1 MFQQT
6 KQEGA
11 AVPQLDPFTPRTRGR
26 RVATW
31 AAVAAVAMLALS
43 GCELGDVSDGFLPR
57 GVTENAERVRSLWIG
72 AWIAALLVGA
82 LVWGLILWCVVAYR
96 RRRDD
101 NELPVQLRYNV
112 PLEILYTIVPIF
124 MVAVFFFYTARDQ
137 SALLDTSK
145 DPAVTVNVVGK
156 QWSWD
161 FNYVEGDVHETGTQA
176 ILTGEPGA
184 EETIPTLYLPV
195 GERVEFVL
203 TARDVIHS
211 FWVPQFLQKLDMIPG
226 KVNKFQVVPTEEGT
240 FRGKCAE
247 LCGAYHSQM
256 LFNVK
261 VVPRAEFDAHLA
273 DLESRG
279 QTGMLGTD
287 LNREGSG
294 LVPGEDEK
302 LPEELRN

>member
-1 MFQQT
+1 M
-6 KQEGA
+6 
-11 AVPQLDPFTPRTRGR
+11 PQHDHNTPRSRGR
-26 RVATW
+26 SMATW
-31 AAVAAVAMLALS
+31 AAVAVVAMVALS
-43 GCELGDVSDGFLPR
+43 GCELGEAKDGFLPR
-57 GVTENAERVRSLWIG
+57 GVTENSERVRTLWIG
-72 AWIAALLVGA
+72 GWIALLVVGA

-124 MVAVFFFYTARDQ
+124 MIAVFFFYTARDQ
-137 SALLDTSK
+137 SVLLDTEQ

-161 FNYVEGDVHETGTQA
+161 FNYLEADVHETGSQA

-184 EETIPTLYLPV
+184 EETIPTMYLPM

-226 KVNKFQVVPTEEGT
+226 RVNKFQVVPTEEGT
-240 FRGKCAE
+240 FKGKCAE
-247 LCGAYHSQM
+247 LCGAYHSAM

-261 VVPRAEFDAHLA
+261 VVPRAEFDAHME
-273 DLESRG
+273 DLKSQG
-279 QTGMLGTD
+279 QTGLLGID
-287 LNREGSG
+287 LNREGYTPAE
-294 LVPGEDEK
+294 LEK
-302 LPEELRN
+302 LPEELRNQ

>member
-1 MFQQT
+1 
-6 KQEGA
+6 
-11 AVPQLDPFTPRTRGR
+11 
-26 RVATW
+26 
-31 AAVAAVAMLALS
+31 MLALS
-43 GCELGDVSDGFLPR
+43 GCELGDVRDGFLPR
-57 GVTENAERVRSLWIG
+57 GVTENAERVRTLWIG

-137 SALLDTSK
+137 NALLDTRQ

-161 FNYVEGDVHETGTQA
+161 FNYVEADVHEVGTQA

-184 EETIPTLYLPV
+184 EDTIPTMYLPV

-240 FRGKCAE
+240 FKGKCAE

-261 VVPRAEFDAHLA
+261 VVPRAELDAHLA
-273 DLESRG
+273 DLKSQG

-294 LVPGEDEK
+294 LVPDEDEL

>member
-1 MFQQT
+1 M
-6 KQEGA
+6 
-11 AVPQLDPFTPRTRGR
+11 PQHDQLNPRSRGR
-26 RVATW
+26 RLALWSVL
-31 AAVAAVAMLALS
+31 AVGAMVALS
-43 GCELGDVSDGFLPR
+43 GCELGKFEDGFLPR
-57 GVTENAERVRSLWIG
+57 GVTENSERVRDLWVG
-72 AWIAALLVGA
+72 AWIACLAVGV
-82 LVWGLILWCVVAYR
+82 LVWGLTAWCVVAYR

-124 MVAVFFFYTARDQ
+124 MVAVFFFYTAKDQ
-137 SALLDTSK
+137 TALLDTSE

-161 FNYVEGDVHETGTQA
+161 FNYVEADVHETGTQA

-240 FRGKCAE
+240 FKGKCAE

-261 VVPRAEFDAHLA
+261 VVPRAEFDAHMD
-273 DLESRG
+273 DLKSRG

-287 LNREGSG
+287 LNRGESG
-294 LVPGEDEK
+294 LVPGEDEL